1 MAVVGEDEPASET
14 PRAARV
20 RAVLRIEE
28 PIIRAERP
36 VKPQCMIEAGD
47 LEAGIEDGMAMR
59 AERDVEQS
67 HVRKISE
74 YGAMNGGI
82 ARERPRRAQPDIL
95 FEGAC
100 FVLDITAKIDG
111 TDFDGAVLGKP
122 AANKSGIEAPKRR
135 RISDSLGRSSGN
147 GTLGIVTACSSPGSS
162 IWNDA
167 EREKIARPCW
177 IALQRRVVKLFP
189 SRIRSTS

>member
-36 VKPQCMIEAGD
+36 VKPQGMIEAGD

-74 YGAMNGGI
+74 HGAMNGGI

-122 AANKSGIEAPKRR
+122 AANRVRHRGTKATQDFGFAWQVFRQR
-135 RISDSLGRSSGN
+135 NLGHCDSMFEPRFLD
-147 GTLGIVTACSSPGSS
+147 L
-162 IWNDA
+162 
-167 EREKIARPCW
+167 ERCRE
-177 IALQRRVVKLFP
+177 
-189 SRIRSTS
+189 